1 MLPQISDLRIDG
13 KTAEEMI
20 PLLVKQVNT
29 LSQQVQ
35 LALMNIDAENIT
47 LDSGESLTLSLEDF
61 YTKSATNSLLG
72 GKSDT
77 GHIHDDRYYTETE
90 VNTLLSGKVSDTGDT
105 MTGDLIAPT
114 FATAK
119 AKLNADGGLM
129 IKLINKTG
137 AATVKGEVVCPYSAT
152 AVNNAVKK
160 ILVDEPDPIGAFYE
174 SGIADGSEA
183 WVVVSGIAD
192 VYFVGDAV
200 RGHFARG
207 FITGE
212 ASYVTGRVLSE
223 AVPTSPFA
231 TDKHFY
237 EIGHVLESRTGAGLA
252 KCVLHFN

>member
-13 KTAEEMI
+13 KTPEEML
-20 PLLVKQVNT
+20 PLLVKHLNT

-35 LALMNIDAENIT
+35 LALMNIDAENVT

-90 VNTLLSGKVSDTGDT
+90 IDTLLSGKVSDTGDT

-114 FATAK
+114 FSTAK

-129 IKLINKTG
+129 VKVTNKTG
-137 AATVKGEVVCPYSAT
+137 GASVKGEVVSVYSAT
-152 AVNNAVKK
+152 AINNAVRK
-160 ILVDEPDPIGAFYE
+160 ILIDIPDPIGVFYE
-174 SGIADGSEA
+174 SGVADGSEA

-192 VYFVGDAV
+192 VYFVGNTV
-200 RGHFARG
+200 RGYLARG
-207 FITGE
+207 FITGDTG
-212 ASYVTGRVLSE
+212 YVTGQALSE

-237 EIGHVLESRTGAGLA
+237 EMGHVLESRTGAGLA